1 MMSPRGNAEEPAAG
15 ASSAASPPPPI
26 QAGRSSSGGLL
37 NSLSKMLWSPSQGGA
52 PGTPGAPQSAG
63 SFMTQSPRRGD
74 VGPSPGG
81 AGPSGAAPPP
91 PPSLN
96 VTFGKAVASPNVVLS
111 PPMSPAGRAALDEG
125 LSPHPNK
132 YCETVR
138 ERNLDRDRV
147 PRPLSRS
154 WRRAR
159 PLTPAAAR
167 AFRRQRNCED
177 AAALEG
183 YRRERGTI
191 ERLAREAERQC
202 VLVEPFA
209 DAEALR
215 RAPAE
220 VAGPTLCV
228 SLPGGSACRVS
239 GPRFDAHTCAVVLHA
254 LEWHRHLRG
263 AQDPDAALRD
273 ALRRAQCGASVL
285 DAARARLAAANAREH
300 ELRPR
305 GPKRPKTKKKGSAAG
320 GARAGWRVARRAAR
334 SAARAVAD
342 LENRLNAVLL
352 DERGEPSARF
362 RVGATSVVVRL
373 VRAMTPDPRPAGAL
387 FRGLANEATSPRGAH
402 RKDLPPHA
410 LGRAGP
416 LTHTG

>member
-1 MMSPRGNAEEPAAG
+1 M
-15 ASSAASPPPPI
+15 
-26 QAGRSSSGGLL
+26 
-37 NSLSKMLWSPSQGGA
+37 
-52 PGTPGAPQSAG
+52 
-63 SFMTQSPRRGD
+63 
-74 VGPSPGG
+74 
-81 AGPSGAAPPP
+81 
-91 PPSLN
+91 
-96 VTFGKAVASPNVVLS
+96 LS

-167 AFRRQRNCED
+167 AFRRQRDCED

-191 ERLAREAERQC
+191 ERLARGRAPKC
-202 VLVEPFA
+202 VGR
-209 DAEALR
+209 ALR
-215 RAPAE
+215 RRGGAAAGARRGRGPA
-220 VAGPTLCV
+220 LCV

-305 GPKRPKTKKKGSAAG
+305 GPKRPKTKKKGSSAG
-320 GARAGWRVARRAAR
+320 GARARAARVARRAAR

-352 DERGEPSARF
+352 DASGEPSARF
-362 RVGATSVVVRL
+362 RVGATSVV
-373 VRAMTPDPRPAGAL
+373 APRPRDDAGPAPGGRAL
-387 FRGLANEATSPRGAH
+387 PRARERGDVAAGGSPQGPTAARARPGRALDAHGIVINMYHLVTQTRRLRPTDATSGA
-402 RKDLPPHA
+402 A
-410 LGRAGP
+410 AAS
-416 LTHTG
+416 